1 MNSWSW
7 VRSRDACPPW
17 MHGGI
22 PETVKA
28 AMLAK
33 VKVTEVTQRL

>member
-1 MNSWSW
+1 MNSRSW
-7 VRSRDACPPW
+7 FLAETLAHRGCMAEL
-17 MHGGI
+17 

-33 VKVTEVTQRL
+33 VKVTEAKRYR

>member
-1 MNSWSW
+1 MNSRPRF
-7 VRSRDACPPW
+7 VAETLAHRGRMAEL
-17 MHGGI
+17 

-33 VKVTEVTQRL
+33 VKVTEATRYR

>member
-1 MNSWSW
+1 MT
-7 VRSRDACPPW
+7 
-17 MHGGI
+17 HGFGFA
-22 PETVKA
+22 PETLTDGGCMAELPEAFKA

>member
-1 MNSWSW
+1 M
-7 VRSRDACPPW
+7 AEL
-17 MHGGI
+17 

-33 VKVTEVTQRL
+33 VKVTEVTQRQRPEMHRPDP